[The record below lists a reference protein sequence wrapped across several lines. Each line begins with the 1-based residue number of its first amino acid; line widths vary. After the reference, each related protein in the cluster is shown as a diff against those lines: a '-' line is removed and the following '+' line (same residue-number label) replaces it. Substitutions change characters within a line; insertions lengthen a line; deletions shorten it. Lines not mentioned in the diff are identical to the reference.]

1 MDNLESRTK
10 QRLLRDKQRCRSYR
24 TPDIPQLLH
33 ETDETTWHSPIEIS
47 RSAPQFRDTLHRKQ
61 MRLQDR
67 ERSSRTRRHIHNPQ
81 PLCPP
86 RSGTKEKMHR
96 QNAPFT
102 LTKNISPVDYR
113 PAACFNINFAG
124 SRIGAG
130 EIYIEGISK
139 I

>member
-67 ERSSRTRRHIHNPQ
+67 ERNSRTRRHIHNPQ

-86 RSGTKEKMHR
+86 PERNKRKNASTKCSVHSDKKYQPCRLPSGCLLQYKFRRFANRSR
-96 QNAPFT
+96 RN
-102 LTKNISPVDYR
+102 LY
-113 PAACFNINFAG
+113 
-124 SRIGAG
+124 
-130 EIYIEGISK
+130 
-139 I
+139 